1 MSTLDALRR
10 ALVELDEVRTLKL
23 TRDLLASGEVTPLSI
38 LSTCQQALKVVGERY
53 ERQEYYISG
62 LIMAG
67 ELFKEVIEM
76 AQPLY
81 QPASAGEPLGTIVLG
96 TVAKDIHD
104 IGKNIFGNSL
114 IGFGFNVID
123 LGVDVSPKTF
133 LEEVE
138 RSRPDVICLSG
149 LILAA
154 FESMR
159 ETVKLVRSHDA
170 ELGYRP
176 PVVLGGAIIDGRVCK
191 YCGADSWSTDAMEG
205 MRICQD
211 LVSNAQG

>member
-1 MSTLDALRR
+1 
-10 ALVELDEVRTLKL
+10 
-23 TRDLLASGEVTPLSI
+23 
-38 LSTCQQALKVVGERY
+38 VGERY

-205 MRICQD
+205 VRICQD
-211 LVSNAQG
+211 LVSNARG